1 MGIEDHI
8 GRGVIRISLSY
19 SQGSREYSSIAEALT
34 GAYTK
39 LGKIKSY

>member
-1 MGIEDHI
+1 MGIEDNI

-19 SQGSREYSSIAEALT
+19 SQGLKEYSNIAEALK

-39 LGKIKSY
+39 LGKIQSF